1 MPSPL
6 SNAEKLAESSR
17 REEEFRREREREREE
32 SVKAYHERESRVPLT
47 SQQRKGNF
55 SFALSIKLQALH
67 LSSKTF
73 KSSKRIF
80 DAFFKINYRVRSL
93 MF

>member
-17 REEEFRREREREREE
+17 REEEFRREREREE

-55 SFALSIKLQALH
+55 FSSSLLIKLLEFVKKKKTQNIFFQKFNENH
-67 LSSKTF
+67 LT
-73 KSSKRIF
+73 IF
-80 DAFFKINYRVRSL
+80 LNKNHN
-93 MF
+93 